1 MAHRYW
7 RSRTLTPFDRRTKV
21 APGFTKLTQLL
32 QTGITGVCMH
42 KAESVFL
49 IRGHT

>member
-32 QTGITGVCMH
+32 PDRDNWCLH
-42 KAESVFL
+42 A
-49 IRGHT
+49 